1 MKRGIKKKMRTDGE
15 LSRNAKRIYNPES
28 PASSFRNY
36 GMVRASYALK
46 QDKAWGYPSKV
57 LIEPTNTCNL
67 KCPLCPT
74 GIDDLNRPKGLME
87 LDHFRRIIDEIRNYT
102 TELEVAGYG
111 EPFINKNINEM
122 LTYAVKAG
130 LYDHMHSNTILI
142 DTPEKVEG
150 LIASGLHRLTTSIDG
165 STQEVYEKYRVG
177 GDLGVALNNLKA
189 IVDEKRK
196 QGALNPS
203 IECQVVITKQNE
215 HQVEEIRQI
224 AEEIGVDRFRG
235 KTANLTLAREEGDAG
250 IDPKMVQRYFPNT
263 GIFRRYSV
271 NDQGQTMQNGC
282 AWLYKRA
289 FIMWNGDVTTCCY
302 DPRGINNMGN
312 VFEAGS
318 FDAVWNGRRFQKLR
332 KTVNSDITKAKPLCS
347 ICPDRVCVS
356 RKTTNGN

>member
-1 MKRGIKKKMRTDGE
+1 MRSEGE
-15 LSRNAKRIYNPES
+15 LSRSAKRIYNPES
-28 PASSFRNY
+28 PASSLKNY
-36 GMVRASYALK
+36 GMVRASYVLK

-74 GIDDLNRPKGLME
+74 GIDDLNRPKGLMK
-87 LDHFRRIIDEIRNYT
+87 LAHFKQIIDEIKHYT

-122 LTYAVKAG
+122 LAYAVDAG
-130 LYDHMHSNTILI
+130 LFVHMHSNTILI
-142 DTPEKVEG
+142 DTQEKVEG

-177 GDLGVALNNLKA
+177 GDLETALNNLQA
-189 IVDEKRK
+189 IVDEKQK

-215 HQVEEIRQI
+215 HQVEEVRQI
-224 AEEIGVDRFRG
+224 AEKIGVDRFSG
-235 KTANLTLAREEGDAG
+235 KSANLTLARPNGKAG
-250 IDPKMVQRYFPNT
+250 VDSSLVKRFFPDT
-263 GIFRRYSV
+263 GLFQRYSV
-271 NDQGQTMQNGC
+271 NEQGQTMHNGC

-302 DPRGINNMGN
+302 DPRGVNNMGN

-318 FDAVWNGRRFQKLR
+318 FDAVWNDRRFQKLR
-332 KTVNSDITKAKPLCS
+332 KTVNNDITKAKPLCS
-347 ICPDRVCVS
+347 ICPDRVCV
-356 RKTTNGN
+356 THPATNG